1 MQLFLPKV
9 IKASFKHGFVE
20 ISTVRRFAPADS
32 TPVPVPVQL
41 TKLLARALALAQVRV
56 RVNFAPA
63 PAQAH
68 VAGGCR
74 RSCHRLHRP
83 RRLFVSHSR
92 SSNDGQS
99 SPSLESY
106 TVVCEFVKFQI
117 IFLLK
122 NFEIETEFLL

>member
-1 MQLFLPKV
+1 MLPCLIVLAKSNATRKL
-9 IKASFKHGFVE
+9 IKASFEHGFVD

-41 TKLLARALALAQVRV
+41 TKLLAPALALAQVRV
-56 RVNFAPA
+56 RVNFVPA

-92 SSNDGQS
+92 SGNNGRSQLQGSQVR
-99 SPSLESY
+99 LI
-106 TVVCEFVKFQI
+106 Q
-117 IFLLK
+117 
-122 NFEIETEFLL
+122 TEPELGSQRKL